1 MIRRCVST
9 IRDAKARLVGRGLA
23 SSDVTTLLSHAHDP
37 PLSRES
43 LYLHPD
49 KLLLTSRRLGG
60 EPLAYVVGV
69 KEFWSLPFKV
79 TSDTLIPRPDSELLI
94 ETLLCL
100 HAKDSPLRILDIGT
114 GSGCLL
120 VAALTEFPS
129 ACGVA
134 IDISPAALAVA
145 QTNATTH
152 DVASRATFI
161 EQDLRRLDN
170 ISHWSTPPP
179 FDIVLCNPPYISVD
193 EIPHMD
199 TDGRILSFRLGSN
212 QQQTYGIMDAV
223 VAYEPHEALFAAKDG
238 LALYSDMRHPLLRR
252 LLRPGGHVLFEVG
265 FRQAQRVCDMYLS
278 ASFQRSNTLDQVIF
292 QDIQGIDRVVVLQ
305 SPTHSKDFVQK

>member
-1 MIRRCVST
+1 
-9 IRDAKARLVGRGLA
+9 
-23 SSDVTTLLSHAHDP
+23 
-37 PLSRES
+37 
-43 LYLHPD
+43 
-49 KLLLTSRRLGG
+49 LLTSRRLGG
-60 EPLAYVVGV
+60 EPLAYVVGI

-145 QTNATTH
+145 QTNASTH
-152 DVASRATFI
+152 DVASRATFV
-161 EQDLRRLDN
+161 EQDMRRFDN

-199 TDGRILSFRLGSN
+199 TDGRFLSFL
-212 QQQTYGIMDAV
+212 
-223 VAYEPHEALFAAKDG
+223 VAYEPHEALFAAQDG
-238 LALYSDMRHPLLRR
+238 LALYSDLRHPLLHR
-252 LLRPGGHVLFEVG
+252 LLRSGGHVMFEVG